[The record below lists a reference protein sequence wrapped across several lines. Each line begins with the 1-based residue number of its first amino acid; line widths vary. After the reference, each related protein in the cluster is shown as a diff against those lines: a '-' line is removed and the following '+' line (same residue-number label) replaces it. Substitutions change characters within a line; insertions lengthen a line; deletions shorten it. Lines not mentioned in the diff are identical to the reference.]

1 MNKVKLLKLFIIILL
16 LLCIIMLVFTI
27 VTFKNISQEYSGY
40 EETQKE
46 HLDNNNLDIEIVEKD
61 YKSVEEIFEENN
73 IEYLSTK
80 DNIIRITFPKDL
92 YDEDGK
98 SNEKFFNDLVN
109 EIGEFYENK
118 SFTLLDITKNIK
130 IHAKYNS
137 SDEKYELIIN
147 DLQDYFEKVDGESYT
162 EVDKVRL
169 KKSSNIFS
177 DNSILFKLAA
187 KKSYFSSIESLVEE
201 DEELENGYISYN
213 DGQIKIRKSLVD
225 TVRHIIFTSKYEGKI
240 TSEIDMSTPL
250 KDILKRYP
258 ENSFGSID
266 EGYLGYITNDYYYF
280 FYKDE
285 ISIYSY
291 TYEENKQFE
300 KLLKNYLESKDLDK
314 FISGINA
321 NYRVYDYLEYNP
333 EIQKA
338 YVVFAN
344 RGIEIDIE
352 ENNPKGITL
361 YTNYS
366 FSDDTK
372 KYVREGTISLNSHE
386 DLVNKKEIERRKQ
399 N

>member
-1 MNKVKLLKLFIIILL
+1 MNKVKLLKAFIIILL
-16 LLCIIMLVFTI
+16 LLCIIMLIFTI
-27 VTFKNISQEYSGY
+27 FAFKDISQEYIEY
-40 EETQKE
+40 KEEPT
-46 HLDNNNLDIEIVEKD
+46 DNFTNNVDIEIMEKE
-61 YKSVEEIFEENN
+61 YKSVEELLEQND
-73 IEYLSTK
+73 IELLSIK
-80 DNIIRITFPKDL
+80 DNIIRVTFPKDL

-98 SNEKFFNDLVN
+98 SNEKFFRDLIN
-109 EIGEFYENK
+109 KMSEFYGNK

-130 IHAKYNS
+130 IYAKYNS
-137 SDEKYELIIN
+137 SNEEYELIIN
-147 DLQDYFEKVDGESYT
+147 DINDYFEKVDGELYT
-162 EVDKVRL
+162 KVDNVRL
-169 KKSSNIFS
+169 KKSSNIYT
-177 DNSILFKLAA
+177 DNSILFKLGA
-187 KKSYFSSIESLVEE
+187 KNSYFSAIESLVKE
-201 DEELENGYISYN
+201 DEKLEDGYVSYN
-213 DGQIKIRKSLVD
+213 DGQIKIRQSLIG

-240 TSEIDMSTPL
+240 TSKIDVNTPL
-250 KDILKRYP
+250 KDILEIYP

-280 FYKDE
+280 FYRDE

-300 KLLKNYLESKDLDK
+300 KLLKSYLESKDLDK
-314 FISGINA
+314 FISGINS
-321 NYRVYDYLEYNP
+321 NYRVYDYLEYDS

-338 YVVFAN
+338 YVLFAN

-361 YTNYS
+361 YNNYN

-372 KYVREGTISLNSHE
+372 KYVREGMITLNSNE

>member
-1 MNKVKLLKLFIIILL
+1 MSKVKLLKVFIIILL

-27 VTFKNISQEYSGY
+27 FTLKNISQEYSVY
-40 EETQKE
+40 NEEPKDN
-46 HLDNNNLDIEIVEKD
+46 LDNNNLDIEIIEKE
-61 YKSVEEIFEENN
+61 YKSIEEVFEENN
-73 IEYLSTK
+73 IELLSIK